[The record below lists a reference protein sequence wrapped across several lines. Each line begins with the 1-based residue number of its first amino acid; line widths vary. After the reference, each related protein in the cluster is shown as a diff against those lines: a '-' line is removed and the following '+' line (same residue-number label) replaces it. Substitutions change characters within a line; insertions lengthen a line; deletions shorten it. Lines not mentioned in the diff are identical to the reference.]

1 VIDRFTKRW
10 LLVVVLWGAA
20 GLLTL
25 GNTAVVNRL
34 APLQTMRAQ
43 AHMEADYCR
52 RQAARIAEVIAKHEG
67 HYHPVASAN
76 LGLLAV
82 QETLRGLALSQGVNL
97 SKIEAGTDQPLSE
110 AVVPLALRLAG
121 PLAAGA
127 AFLALV
133 ERRCPYLPLVAVAIA
148 VDGTGG
154 SAQFDISL
162 HYRFRVVAA
171 PQGPA
176 ASPADAI

>member
-10 LLVVVLWGAA
+10 LLVAVLWGAA

-25 GNTAVVNRL
+25 GNTAAVSRL
-34 APLQTMRAQ
+34 APLQTLREQ
-43 AHMEADYCR
+43 ARMEADYCR
-52 RQAARIAEVIAKHEG
+52 RQAARIGDVVAKHEG
-67 HYHPVASAN
+67 HYHAVASAN

-82 QETLRGLALSQGVNL
+82 RETLRGLALSQGVNL
-97 SKIEAGTDQPLSE
+97 SRIETGADQPLSE
-110 AVVPLALRLAG
+110 AGVPLALRLAG
-121 PLAAGA
+121 PLTAGA

-133 ERRCPYLPLVAVAIA
+133 ERRCPYLPLAAVTIA
-148 VDGTGG
+148 VDGAGG

-176 ASPADAI
+176 ASSADAI